1 MRAQD
6 YDIFISY
13 RREGGESAAQTIYD
27 RLTEIGYHVFLD
39 RESLNSG
46 DFDTK
51 IYSVID
57 QCKDFLLILSP
68 GALDRCQNAN
78 DWVRREAEYAL
89 LKNKNIIPVMMK
101 GFAFSEKL
109 PSSMTPLA
117 SKNGVFL
124 NYEFFDAFLSKLESF
139 LKASPDFLHS
149 LKRNRLI
156 HKTLPFFIALLLVM
170 ALGLTGRQIYTY
182 INSNYPFTSAE
193 KNLTSE
199 YISYVSYNL
208 MDLNRMAGIL
218 SAAYDKCAYYY
229 QSPGSVNAH
238 EVLSDLDTAIY
249 KLTQIDT
256 ATNALS
262 PELKERFSD
271 SPFDVADAEA
281 MHAYVESYASESIDS
296 LYFMKKVIN
305 GEIIVS
311 DYDASRIVNIY
322 SEFNKQELLA
332 VSYATNESLLPIT
345 NQDALAT
352 FKKDILPLL
361 QELTLQAVQWSDSK
375 EDLQAVQNV
384 CNEKMQ
390 SLLTDLAS
398 ITGNLST
405 ETYREVEDWIDQL
418 VALGMSREEAEE
430 QVNRLIDKSNQL
442 TIAQDKL
449 ENLKQELEEAK
460 ADMRRKF
467 APSTDDDIDTLWG
480 KMLRFLS
487 VNMYD
492 EALNCVDYIRET
504 QRDVDAYSPVYTA
517 ACASFIKNI
526 GKTGVNY
533 GLMIVGYDPDN
544 INPYYE
550 IGDVIISYNGSVI
563 HNMTEYDAAKEKRP
577 EKGTVKV
584 VVMRLNGEGSWENVS
599 LDIPVDAPGVYMA
612 SMTEKKYE

>member
-1 MRAQD
+1 MRAQV

-27 RLTEIGYHVFLD
+27 RFTETGYHVFLD

-46 DFDTK
+46 DFDTG

-68 GALDRCQNAN
+68 GALDRCQDAN

-101 GFAFSEKL
+101 GFDFPEAL
-109 PSSMTPLA
+109 PISMAPLS

-124 NYEFFDAFLSKLESF
+124 NYEFFDAFLAKLESF
-139 LKASPDFLHS
+139 LKSTPDFLHS

-156 HKTLPFFIALLLVM
+156 HKTLPFFIALLSVM
-170 ALGLTGRQIYTY
+170 AIGLTGRQIYAY
-182 INSNYPFTSAE
+182 VNSNYPFTSAE
-193 KNLTSE
+193 KNLTGE

-208 MDLNRMAGIL
+208 MDLKCMADIL

-229 QSPGSVNAH
+229 QNPGAVNAH
-238 EVLSDLDTAIY
+238 EVLADLDTAIY
-249 KLTQIDT
+249 NLTQIDT
-256 ATNALS
+256 AVNSLS
-262 PELKERFSD
+262 PELKEKLSD

-281 MHAYVESYASESIDS
+281 MHAYMEDYFSESIDN
-296 LYFMKKVIN
+296 LYFMKKVID
-305 GEIIVS
+305 GEVVVS
-311 DYDASRIVNIY
+311 DYDAFRIVNIY
-322 SEFNKQELLA
+322 SEFNRQELLA
-332 VSYATNESLLPIT
+332 AGYATNETLLAVT
-345 NQDALAT
+345 NKEALAA
-352 FKKDILPLL
+352 FQQEILPLL

-375 EDLQAVQNV
+375 EDLQAAQNA
-384 CNEKMQ
+384 CHEKIQ
-390 SLLTDLAS
+390 SLLTELAS
-398 ITGNLST
+398 ITGDLSA
-405 ETYREVEDWIDQL
+405 EVNKEVEDWIEQL
-418 VALGMSREEAEE
+418 TAFGMSREEAEE
-430 QVNRLIDKSNQL
+430 QVNRLLEKSNQL
-442 TIAQDKL
+442 TISQDKL

-460 ADMRRKF
+460 AEFRRKF
-467 APSTDDDIDTLWG
+467 APSADDDIGTLWG

-504 QRDVDAYSPVYTA
+504 QRDADAYSPMYTA

-526 GKTGVNY
+526 SKTGVNY

-544 INPYYE
+544 IHPYYE
-550 IGDVIISYNGSVI
+550 IGDVIISYNGCVI
-563 HNMTEYDAAKEKRP
+563 HNITEYEAAKDNRP
-577 EKGTVKV
+577 EEGSVKV

-599 LDIPVDAPGVYMA
+599 LDIPVDAPAVYMA
-612 SMTEKKYE
+612 NMTEKKYE